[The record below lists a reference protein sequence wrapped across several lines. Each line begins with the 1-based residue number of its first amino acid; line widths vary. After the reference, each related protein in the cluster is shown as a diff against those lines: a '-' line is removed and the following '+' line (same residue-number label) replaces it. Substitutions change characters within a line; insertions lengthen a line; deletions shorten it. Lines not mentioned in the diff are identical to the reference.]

1 MTFNKAT
8 KGLVHIAVTTALV
21 LAASAATA
29 QTATTAAATTQNRG
43 VAQGV
48 NIPAGVPVYALTSDN
63 AIYVLRPGASNYAR
77 LGRVETEGGNLIG
90 MDFRVSD
97 GKLYALTD
105 LGREFLDPVRGLA
118 EWVVANSARMD
129 EARAAYAKRRGL
141 D

>member
-8 KGLVHIAVTTALV
+8 KGLVQSAVTMALV

-29 QTATTAAATTQNRG
+29 QTATIAAAAAPQNRG

-48 NIPAGVPVYALTSDN
+48 NIPANVPVYALTSDN
-63 AIYVLRPGASNYAR
+63 AIYVLRPGATNYAR

-105 LGREFLDPVRGLA
+105 QGNIYTIPISQ
-118 EWVVANSARMD
+118 N
-129 EARAAYAKRRGL
+129 
-141 D
+141 